1 MVMQV
6 ILLER
11 IERLGQMGDV
21 VKVKPGFAR
30 NFLLPRGKAKRA
42 TKENIAVF
50 EKMRAQLEATN
61 LKRRDEASAVAEKMK
76 GLVVVVLRQA
86 SDKGQLYGS
95 VSGRDI
101 ADAVT
106 AAGFT
111 VGRDQVR
118 MDKAV
123 KGLGIHQVK
132 VSLHPEVSVVVGV
145 NVARSE
151 AEAEQ
156 QADPNKAAEAA
167 KAVFEREADAEA
179 LTPKAEGEAAPA
191 AAAEEAPA
199 PKKAKRKKDATA
211 EAAEAEEAEAPKAK
225 KSKGKKKDA

>member
-6 ILLER
+6 ILMER
-11 IERLGQMGDV
+11 VEKLGQMGDV
-21 VKVKPGFAR
+21 VRVKPGYAR

-50 EKMRAQLEATN
+50 EKMRAQLEASN
-61 LKRRDEASAVAEKMK
+61 LKRRDEAAAVSEKMK

-101 ADAVT
+101 ADAIT

-132 VSLHPEVSVVVGV
+132 VSLHPEVSLVVGV

-156 QADPNKAAEAA
+156 QADPGKTAEAA
-167 KAVFEREADAEA
+167 KELFERAADADA
-179 LTPKAEGEAAPA
+179 LAPKAEGEAPTEATAPA
-191 AAAEEAPA
+191 E
-199 PKKAKRKKDATA
+199 PKKAKRKKD
-211 EAAEAEEAEAPKAK
+211 EADAAAADGAPAPKAK
-225 KSKGKKKDA
+225 KAKGKKKED

>member
-50 EKMRAQLEATN
+50 EKMRAQLEASN
-61 LKRRDEASAVAEKMK
+61 LKRRDEATAVSEKMK

-101 ADAVT
+101 AEAIT

-111 VGRDQVR
+111 VTRDQVR

-132 VSLHPEVSVVVGV
+132 VSLHPEVSVAVGV

-156 QADPNKAAEAA
+156 QAGPDKAVEAA

-179 LTPKAEGEAAPA
+179 LAPKAEGEAAQP
-191 AAAEEAPA
+191 AEEAPA
-199 PKKAKRKKDATA
+199 PKAKKA
-211 EAAEAEEAEAPKAK
+211 AAENEDAAEDDAPKAK

>member
-1 MVMQV
+1 MQV
-6 ILLER
+6 ILMER
-11 IERLGQMGDV
+11 VEKLGQMGDV
-21 VKVKPGFAR
+21 VRVKPGYAR

-42 TKENIAVF
+42 TKENTAVF

-61 LKRRDEASAVAEKMK
+61 LKRRDEATAVSEKMK

-101 ADAVT
+101 ADAIT

-132 VSLHPEVSVVVGV
+132 VSLHPEVSLVVGV

-156 QADPNKAAEAA
+156 QADPGKAVEAA
-167 KAVFEREADAEA
+167 KELFERAADADA
-179 LTPKAEGEAAPA
+179 LAPKAEGEAPTEAAAPA
-191 AAAEEAPA
+191 E
-199 PKKAKRKKDATA
+199 PKKAK
-211 EAAEAEEAEAPKAK
+211 
-225 KSKGKKKDA
+225 GKKKED

>member
-11 IERLGQMGDV
+11 VEKLGQMGDV
-21 VKVKPGFAR
+21 VRVKPGFAR

-50 EKMRAQLEATN
+50 ETMRAQLEASN
-61 LKRRDEASAVAEKMK
+61 LKHREEAAAVAEKMK
-76 GLVVVVLRQA
+76 GLSVVVLRQA

-95 VSGRDI
+95 VSARDI
-101 ADAVT
+101 AEAIT

-111 VGRDQVR
+111 VARDQVR
-118 MDKAV
+118 IDKPV

-132 VSLHPEVSVVVGV
+132 VALHPEVAVAVGV

-156 QADPNKAAEAA
+156 QADPNKAVEVA
-167 KAVFEREADAEA
+167 KEMFEREADVEA
-179 LTPKAEGEAAPA
+179 VAPKAEGDAAPA
-191 AAAEEAPA
+191 AEAEPA
-199 PKKAKRKKDATA
+199 EPKKAKRKKEAAGDAAPEA
-211 EAAEAEEAEAPKAK
+211 EAAPKAK
-225 KSKGKKKDA
+225 KAKGKKKDD